1 MASRETKVMV
11 SKCTL
16 RNQRCIKDPGSD
28 HEKRIS
34 PIHGTSQLGAA
45 TVLGQ
50 NFARRPKPK
59 EGVGLS
65 EGALRHAADRGFAGS
80 SFLFN
85 AGGFRFQSFGFSAM
99 T

>member
-1 MASRETKVMV
+1 MADGETKVTV

-16 RNQRCIKDPGSD
+16 KNRRCIKDPGSD

-85 AGGFRFQSFGFSAM
+85 ARVLGFGALGSVP
-99 T
+99 